1 MFNPARR
8 HSGQGETSTTT
19 VHLTIIQACFTL
31 SSRVLLVS
39 NLRRSNW
46 KCTVKR
52 FFKSTVM
59 IESITQER
67 TTSHVTDRYHIGSK
81 ARHGCKVVFNHSSS
95 VVLVLYHSRYVLVVL
110 AVDHLLPY
118 HSTCLS
124 PYSRQTAL
132 HPRYASTK

>member
-59 IESITQER
+59 IVSVVRVR
-67 TTSHVTDRYHIGSK
+67 TTSYVTDRYHIGSK

-110 AVDHLLPY
+110 GSGSPTIPVCRLIPDRLLCIQD
-118 HSTCLS
+118 TL
-124 PYSRQTAL
+124 QQNN
-132 HPRYASTK
+132 

>member
-1 MFNPARR
+1 MFNPAHC

-19 VHLTIIQACFTL
+19 IHLTIIQACFTL

-59 IESITQER
+59 IESIERER

-110 AVDHLLPY
+110 GSGSPTIPVCRLIPDRLLCIQD
-118 HSTCLS
+118 TL
-124 PYSRQTAL
+124 QQNN
-132 HPRYASTK
+132 

>member
-59 IESITQER
+59 IVSDVRVR

-110 AVDHLLPY
+110 GSGSPTIPVCRLIPDRLLCIQD
-118 HSTCLS
+118 TL
-124 PYSRQTAL
+124 QQNN
-132 HPRYASTK
+132 